1 MAPSTFAAV
10 QAMEDL
16 GYVVRKQK
24 PDNRKTVYIH
34 LTPLGRSLEAE
45 LVPLAVEVNDVAT
58 QGLSARQID
67 AFRETLITI
76 IENLE
81 QHSAI
86 GREAE
91 TPATF
96 GNKRKGVVG
105 QGQGYAVARKFIR
118 RATQRPSGSS
128 GNIRAAV
135 FRCPALGRADHPAR
149 QAEPGQQPDRQPG
162 QVQFPPAHG
171 RAAPTADRRDGCC
184 ASLRRWL
191 RNPTIRLLRL
201 VSSVSKLR

>member
-1 MAPSTFAAV
+1 MTKVSDPRNVKKAMSKVAVPPSPAIDLTDRLAHLVKDAGKSLSRALQARLAQRAIAYGHWTFLRILWKHDGISQTGLSRLAGVMAPSTFAAV

-24 PDNRKTVYIH
+24 PDNRKTIYIH

-45 LVPLAVEVNDVAT
+45 LVPLAIDVNDVAT
-58 QGLSARQID
+58 HGLSAREID

-91 TPATF
+91 TPSTF
-96 GNKRKGVVG
+96 RNKRKSGIAKGRAVV
-105 QGQGYAVARKFIR
+105 A
-118 RATQRPSGSS
+118 S
-128 GNIRAAV
+128 GN
-135 FRCPALGRADHPAR
+135 
-149 QAEPGQQPDRQPG
+149 
-162 QVQFPPAHG
+162 
-171 RAAPTADRRDGCC
+171 
-184 ASLRRWL
+184 S
-191 RNPTIRLLRL
+191 
-201 VSSVSKLR
+201 

>member
-1 MAPSTFAAV
+1 MVSDRGNARKATGKVVVSPSPAIDLTDRLAHLVKDAGKSLSRALQARLAERAIAYGHWTFLRILWKHDGISQTELSRLAGVMAPSTFAAV

-45 LVPLAVEVNDVAT
+45 LVPVAIDVNDVAT
-58 QGLSARQID
+58 QGLSAREID

-81 QHSAI
+81 QHAAI

-96 GNKRKGVVG
+96 RSKR
-105 QGQGYAVARKFIR
+105 
-118 RATQRPSGSS
+118 
-128 GNIRAAV
+128 
-135 FRCPALGRADHPAR
+135 
-149 QAEPGQQPDRQPG
+149 
-162 QVQFPPAHG
+162 
-171 RAAPTADRRDGCC
+171 
-184 ASLRRWL
+184 
-191 RNPTIRLLRL
+191 
-201 VSSVSKLR
+201 